1 MVDFSDMTFVRIF
14 DHAREN
20 NIDYVA
26 GELARDPECVNQQ
39 DPKTLMTALHWV
51 GANRNLAIGKLIFDQ
66 QNPKADPWIKDGWG
80 RLAVD
85 LAIETGNQTLI
96 DLFHRHMFPE
106 DYAYDFDPLDPPEG
120 ATPIITP
127 KPGL

>member
-1 MVDFSDMTFVRIF
+1 MIEEDDSIVKL
-14 DHAREN
+14 AREGSISKEE
-20 NIDYVA
+20 IDYYS
-26 GELARDPECVNQQ
+26 RSVNVRSQS
-39 DPKTLMTALHWV
+39 TGMTALHWA
-51 GANRNLAIGKLIFDQ
+51 GANRDLALARVLFACTK
-66 QNPKADPWIKDGWG
+66 PPADPWIKDRWG

-85 LAIETGNQTLI
+85 LAIETGNRTLI